1 MSKYEVT
8 SDNLTG
14 HKKGDS
20 VTAKQ
25 LAGANIEALIQGG
38 HIKETN
44 PTTKKDK
51 YCLLYTS
58 DAADE

>member
-8 SDNLTG
+8 SDNLVG
-14 HKKGDS
+14 HDKGAT

-25 LAGANIEALIQGG
+25 LPGVNIEALIQGG

-51 YCLLYTS
+51 
-58 DAADE
+58 

>member
-8 SDNLTG
+8 SDNLSG
-14 HKKGDS
+14 HEKGAS
-20 VTAKQ
+20 VTDKQ

-51 YCLLYTS
+51 
-58 DAADE
+58 

>member
-1 MSKYEVT
+1 MT
-8 SDNLTG
+8 SENLVG
-14 HKKGDS
+14 HEKGDS

-38 HIKETN
+38 HLKETN

-51 YCLLYTS
+51 
-58 DAADE
+58 